1 MLYAR
6 HSWVAYG
13 FWVRHGLLAGRPWR
27 SLADVLARHMESEGT
42 KAYTRRELERMFD
55 PLAELGIEQVATAYD
70 RQLAGPLARITGD
83 RLGWHLVIRGRK
95 PS

>member
-13 FWVRHGLLAGRPWR
+13 FWVRHALLAARPWR
-27 SLADVLARHMESEGT
+27 SLSAVLARHMESEGT
-42 KAYTRRELERMFD
+42 KAYTERELRRMFAG
-55 PLAELGIEQVATAYD
+55 LAGLRIDKVSTAYD
-70 RQLAGPLARITGD
+70 REIAGPLARLTNN
-83 RLGWHLVIRGRK
+83 RLGWQLVIRGRR

>member
-6 HSWVAYG
+6 HSWVSYG

-27 SLADVLARHMESEGT
+27 SLREVLARHMESEGT
-42 KAYTRRELERMFD
+42 KAYTTGELRAMFGGLD
-55 PLAELGIEQVATAYD
+55 DLRIDKLSTAYD
-70 RQLAGPLARITGD
+70 RQIARPLARLTGD
-83 RLGWHLVIRGRK
+83 RLGWEFVIRGRK